1 MTVYISQSLS
11 FLLLYISVLF
21 PNNINFG
28 LPQLEKW
35 HTSAQICSLHRKHL
49 NNILICFTGQWEAI
63 MEFCFCFF
71 QLFFQLLSD
80 CCASAMCSFV
90 GLQIGSCHFHSEVVL
105 YTLIWKDRWSFI
117 LPHFQKKCT
126 LSPSIAIVDFFP
138 LFLSVNPNAN
148 LLWLLTDSGLRR
160 ALTLLTALSIFLI
173 LLPQKCGK

>member
-21 PNNINFG
+21 PNSINFD

-35 HTSAQICSLHRKHL
+35 HTSAQICSLHRKHR
-49 NNILICFTGQWEAI
+49 NNILIWFTGQWEAI
-63 MEFCFCFF
+63 MEFCFVFF
-71 QLFFQLLSD
+71 NYFFS
-80 CCASAMCSFV
+80 SFLIA
-90 GLQIGSCHFHSEVVL
+90 LQIGSCHFHSEVVL
-105 YTLIWKDRWSFI
+105 YILIWKDRWSFI

-148 LLWLLTDSGLRR
+148 LLWLLTDSGLRG
-160 ALTLLTALSIFLI
+160 ALTLLTAVSIFLI
-173 LLPQKCGK
+173 LLPQKCGR